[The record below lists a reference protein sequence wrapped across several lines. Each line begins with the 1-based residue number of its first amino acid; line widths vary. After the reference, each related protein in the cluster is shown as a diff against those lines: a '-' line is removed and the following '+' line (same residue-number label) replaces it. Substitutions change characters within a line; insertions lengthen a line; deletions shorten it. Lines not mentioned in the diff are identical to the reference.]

1 MGASRSRGRSTAQN
15 LPTSSDE
22 VPLSS
27 DGERATALR
36 PGRTD
41 PVAVLPRSAR
51 PYFWTVSLRETQY
64 VQAQSASIL
73 RAPEAPFYGSF
84 TGAALMELHGSFPLA
99 RLLKNKVSLC
109 ETQYAEAPMPRIPEA
124 ELERSSGGRTWR
136 RWSGQRGSNCGRTG
150 RATWPGNARSMTTRR
165 RASS

>member
-15 LPTSSDE
+15 LPTSSDR

-27 DGERATALR
+27 DGERATVLR

-64 VQAQSASIL
+64 
-73 RAPEAPFYGSF
+73 
-84 TGAALMELHGSFPLA
+84 
-99 RLLKNKVSLC
+99 
-109 ETQYAEAPMPRIPEA
+109 AEAG
-124 ELERSSGGRTWR
+124 SGGL
-136 RWSGQRGSNCGRTG
+136 S
-150 RATWPGNARSMTTRR
+150 PGWGARSLADLLQDAFEHLHDDLLLRPGELI
-165 RASS
+165 